1 MATEYEKFKV
11 ENYGCMVPFVL
22 NMGLLFYTGY
32 KLIKIARSLEA
43 PRIRKLY
50 GDCRTLVFVL
60 IFMALILRCAFQ
72 ADYIYGFYTQDSQ
85 SAVEKDIWD
94 IIQKIP
100 ILLFISIASTF
111 SNFWHQIY
119 SSFEDYDTL
128 SKRHERYGTTVLVC
142 NIALYTSFIVL
153 VALGC
158 AIRAN
163 GVVVAIYCISFI
175 GLVASTL
182 AILITGKK
190 LHEKAVKLVNYTGR
204 TVKSTNGFRT
214 IYFLLITFCLI
225 KCIQEALCIYCQIIY
240 SSSVITGLDVGGPN
254 SYVFGIVYEIVV
266 YALGES
272 GFFLCLIIMLN
283 IYAKKSQTFLTSD
296 TFAEKGKLDMSNMM
310 SRSDSINQ

>member
-1 MATEYEKFKV
+1 
-11 ENYGCMVPFVL
+11 MVPFVL

-32 KLIKIARSLEA
+32 KLNKIARSLET
-43 PRIRKLY
+43 PKIKKLY

-60 IFMALILRCAFQ
+60 IFMALILRCGFQ
-72 ADYIYGFYTQDSQ
+72 AHYIYSFYAQENESTL
-85 SAVEKDIWD
+85 EKDILA

-119 SSFEDYDTL
+119 TSFEDYDSMTT
-128 SKRHERYGTTVLVC
+128 KHKKYGDRVLLC
-142 NIALYTSFIVL
+142 NIALYIAFVVL
-153 VALGC
+153 VALEC

-163 GVVVAIYCISFI
+163 GVVVAIYSISFI
-175 GLVASTL
+175 GLVAATL

-225 KCIQEALCIYCQIIY
+225 KCIQEALCIYCLIAY
-240 SSSVITGLDVGGPN
+240 SSSSVIDYLALGGSN
-254 SYVFGIVYEIVV
+254 SYAFGIAYEIIV

-272 GFFLCLIIMLN
+272 GFFLCLTIMLN
-283 IYAKKSQTFLTSD
+283 IYANKTQTFLTSD
-296 TFAEKGKLDMSNMM
+296 TFAEKGKLDMSNIM
-310 SRSDSINQ
+310 SRSDDSIHQ